1 MIEIKVSQKYS
12 LHFSG
17 YLVAPDFKP
26 VTKLK
31 GEGHGE

>member
-1 MIEIKVSQKYS
+1 MIKMSQKYS

-17 YLVAPDFKP
+17 YLVEQIIKP

-31 GEGHGE
+31 GEEDGK